1 MFLGAGRVRAVQS
14 ATRTSRQIMA
24 RSVAASPAC
33 TRVPAA
39 PSADAPGC
47 ACFHMIDCESALVS
61 GRWPCACSADRD
73 HLREVACVRRC
84 RREGG
89 RCEKTEAAIEAPI
102 AAPAWPRYG
111 TRLPL
116 RHLCAFCSLCAP
128 LGSDFAAGVGHS
140 ADRCTLG
147 RVFSLTDAAR
157 PRTWRY
163 TIAHRMRD
171 KVHHQFLAIQ
181 PHMSHVQH
189 FGPVH
194 VVEL

>member
-1 MFLGAGRVRAVQS
+1 MRAVQS

-73 HLREVACVRRC
+73 HLREGACVRRC

-89 RCEKTEAAIEAPI
+89 RCEKTEAAIKELI
-102 AAPAWPRYG
+102 AATAWLRYG
-111 TRLPL
+111 TRPPL
-116 RHLCAFCSLCAP
+116 RDLCVLHALLAAGCRFRRGAGLSP
-128 LGSDFAAGVGHS
+128 RQVHLGSGFWAY
-140 ADRCTLG
+140 RCRATTN
-147 RVFSLTDAAR
+147 VAICHR
-157 PRTWRY
+157 PLYERQGSR
-163 TIAHRMRD
+163 H
-171 KVHHQFLAIQ
+171 KFLAVQ
-181 PHMSHVQH
+181 PHMPHVHH
-189 FGPVH
+189 FAPVH
-194 VVEL
+194 LVEL